1 MRTILLALATVV
13 SLAPPGVVAHQQGSA
28 TAPATAQRS
37 ADQPMLEGP
46 YWRLKTLGETTPTF
60 TANAREPHLIFYPG
74 GSVAGADGCNT
85 LKGSYRADGEAL
97 TIGPL
102 MGTLMACPGLDRLDR
117 RFLDALG
124 ATKKWKASTNGLTL
138 LDGKDQ
144 TVATFEARLP

>member
-1 MRTILLALATVV
+1 
-13 SLAPPGVVAHQQGSA
+13 
-28 TAPATAQRS
+28 
-37 ADQPMLEGP
+37 MLEGP
-46 YWRLKTLGETTPTF
+46 YWRLKTLGEATPTF

-138 LDGKDQ
+138 LDGEDH
-144 TVATFEARLP
+144 TLATFEARLP